1 MKKIAVHQDLIH
13 RYFFCSS
20 RFIQKNRML
29 ELLENCLIR
38 FLFKQIK
45 LTNETNHVKST
56 KN

>member
-1 MKKIAVHQDLIH
+1 MKKIAVHQDLIY

-38 FLFKQIK
+38 S
-45 LTNETNHVKST
+45 LTIQTNQTYKRN
-56 KN
+56 KP